1 MTTTSGMSEFPT
13 EAIGALLDSVVGSTY
28 PVGDAWEDER
38 RLANVK
44 RFEAVC
50 DWVSGRIEDAQ
61 RLADSRL
68 GSAAQLTSAVLYAAR
83 ELRLNSDLEWERED
97 EAILEIYG
105 YVKKEVPNDTGD
117 EMV

>member
-38 RLANVK
+38 SLANVK
-44 RFEAVC
+44 RFETVC

-61 RLADSRL
+61 RLADSRM
-68 GSAAQLTSAVLYAAR
+68 GSVAQLTSAVLDAA
-83 ELRLNSDLEWERED
+83 EDLKLNSDLEWERESEGMLALYD
-97 EAILEIYG
+97 
-105 YVKKEVPNDTGD
+105 YVKKEAVEDA
-117 EMV
+117 